1 MAVLPLNT
9 FRTITRT
16 ITAVNPA
23 FEEIYTCPA
32 GVTAIVLLAQIANI
46 GTTTVQASFAHVK
59 DITVTY
65 LVKNAKIPKEDA
77 LSVLTGRLV
86 LEEGHRVRV
95 FTDSAASAGKLQIV
109 MSIVESANA

>member
-9 FRTITRT
+9 FKTITRT
-16 ITAVNPA
+16 ITAVSPA
-23 FEEIYTCPA
+23 FEEIYTCPT
-32 GVTAIVLLAQIANI
+32 GVTAIVLLAQVSNV
-46 GTTTVQASFAHVK
+46 GPNTVAISFAHVK

-65 LVKNAKIPKEDA
+65 LVKNARIPKEDA

-95 FTDSAASAGKLQIV
+95 FTDSASAGNLQIV
-109 MSIVESANA
+109 LSIVESANA